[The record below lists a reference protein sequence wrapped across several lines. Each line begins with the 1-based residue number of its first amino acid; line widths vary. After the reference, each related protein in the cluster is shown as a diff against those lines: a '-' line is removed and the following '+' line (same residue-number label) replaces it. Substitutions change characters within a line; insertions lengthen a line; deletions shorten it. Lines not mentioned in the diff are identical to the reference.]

1 MGVRVPPLPN
11 GDSMSFKIE
20 EISSTEKK
28 ALFDIDKDEVAKTYL
43 SVVKL
48 FQKDADL
55 KGFRKGKVPLKVVES
70 IYTEQ
75 IDEEI
80 KTRIINDN
88 LRVLAAEEKINIVK
102 TSNLQF
108 KDFDKDK
115 KFQFSFNFELI
126 PDINLG
132 NYKSL
137 EVEKEVFSI
146 EQKDIDKAIENLLV
160 NFASNEEVVKR
171 KKIQKKDIL
180 SINFSGEVGGV
191 IVKDLVRENAMIELG
206 NDSLIPDIEIKI
218 KSMTLNEEKIFDV
231 TYPKD
236 FPIAEAAGKV
246 VSCKVLINKIYKKV
260 IPKLDDDFMAKLG
273 IESKEKLEERVASDL
288 ERSSNEKS
296 EASLRRNI
304 GDKLINDNQFEFPL
318 SFLSDEEKR
327 LESEYLG
334 RMNEKGIKMNEVDEK
349 TKELIKE
356 SALRN
361 VKLALIFA
369 EISKV
374 ENIVVGEE
382 EVEQVISSI
391 AKSQNTQVSK
401 VKNYYKDNNLMDD
414 VKVKLTDEKVIRFLV
429 SEAKIKEV
437 KPNVVK

>member
-1 MGVRVPPLPN
+1 
-11 GDSMSFKIE
+11 MSFKIE

-28 ALFDIDKDEVAKTYL
+28 ALFDIEKDEVAKTYL

-80 KTRIINDN
+80 KTRIINNN
-88 LRVLAAEEKINIVK
+88 LRVLAVEEKINIVK
-102 TSNLQF
+102 TSNLEF
-108 KDFDKDK
+108 KDFNKDK

-126 PDINLG
+126 PEINLG
-132 NYKSL
+132 TYKSL

-146 EQKDIDKAIENLLV
+146 EQKDIDKAIENLLI

-180 SINFSGEVGGV
+180 SINFSGQVEGV

-206 NDSLIPDIEIKI
+206 NDSLIPDIEAKI
-218 KSMTLNEEKIFDV
+218 KTMTLEEEKTFDV

-246 VSCKVLINKIYKKV
+246 VNCTVLINKIYKKI
-260 IPKLDDDFMAKLG
+260 IPKLDDDFIAKLG

-288 ERSSNEKS
+288 ERSSDEKS
-296 EASLRRNI
+296 EASLRKNI
-304 GDKLINDNQFEFPL
+304 GDKLINDNKFEFPK
-318 SFLSDEEKR
+318 SFLNDEEKR

-369 EISKV
+369 EISKL
-374 ENIVVGEE
+374 ENIAVGEE
-382 EVEQVISSI
+382 ELEQVIASI

-401 VKNYYKDNNLMDD
+401 IKKYYKDNNLMDD
-414 VKVKLTDEKVIRFLV
+414 VRVKLTDEKVIRFLV

-437 KPNVVK
+437 KPKVAK

>member
-401 VKNYYKDNNLMDD
+401 VKKYYKDNNLMDD